1 MRGTQ
6 VLGTTS
12 EIYILSQT
20 EIYIKKLLYKQHYI
34 IFMNIIFYSCNE
46 KIYRS
51 PIDTQVVT
59 LEIHYSTRK
68 VVYVPVTETLATINL
83 MFGGGHTP

>member
-1 MRGTQ
+1 
-6 VLGTTS
+6 
-12 EIYILSQT
+12 
-20 EIYIKKLLYKQHYI
+20 
-34 IFMNIIFYSCNE
+34 MNIIFYSCNE